1 MASRYSDKTTLNNQ
15 PIFFAFTLRLDQRQ
29 SQCHVVARHSCKT
42 DDVVIVKR
50 RCKMT
55 NALASISPYY
65 LIFFLSFFATLPV
78 RALVYHIRA
87 DDCNAKPG
95 AALYYLTYLTL
106 PASSLL

>member
-1 MASRYSDKTTLNNQ
+1 MSCRCPTLLQDN
-15 PIFFAFTLRLDQRQ
+15 
-29 SQCHVVARHSCKT
+29 
-42 DDVVIVKR
+42 DVVIVKR

-65 LIFFLSFFATLPV
+65 LIFFLPFSFFATLPV

-95 AALYYLTYLTL
+95 AALCYLTYLTL